1 MSTQE
6 PKTTPLTG
14 PEMARLLTLL
24 EKNPGFLLPM
34 EKILEE
40 VKPMNWE
47 IPDDKGF

>member
-24 EKNPGFLLPM
+24 EKNPGFLQPM

-40 VKPMNWE
+40 VKPMHWE
-47 IPDDKGF
+47 IPDDKGW